1 MDTVI
6 ATATAETSTPT
17 VAAAVPAQCSVPS
30 VEWMSHK
37 FLHWGDECDSTF
49 GIEYTVQRNKTLA
62 PIAAAFFAG
71 GEEAV
76 IKAACGSNH
85 CDIMRCWE
93 LAMTAVYGP
102 SGIHE
107 SWTDEHDRPTAEAMA
122 KFPRIREAVEGSRE
136 RLRSFLRVYG

>member
-6 ATATAETSTPT
+6 VTPAAETSTPT
-17 VAAAVPAQCSVPS
+17 VAAAIPAQCSVPS

-37 FLHWGDECDSTF
+37 FLHWGDECETTR
-49 GIEYTVQRNKTLA
+49 GIEYTTQRNATLA

-76 IKAACGSNH
+76 IKAASGSNH

-102 SGIHE
+102 TGIHD
-107 SWTDEHDRPTAEAMA
+107 SWCDERGRPTAEAMA
-122 KFPRIREAVEGSRE
+122 KLSDVRHAVEGSRE